1 MFIMSMT
8 ILKREKMF
16 SHLDKI
22 NRHWLDVIE
31 RIRIVLNGLYSDRY
45 NKKDYQDQ
53 EELELLNKSII
64 RFEENLNKS
73 IIMFEEN
80 LNSLLKELEQNSHW
94 PHMDL
99 D

>member
-1 MFIMSMT
+1 
-8 ILKREKMF
+8 MF

-22 NRHWLDVIE
+22 NRHWLDIIE
-31 RIRIVLNGLYSDRY
+31 RSIMVLNGLYSARY
-45 NKKDYQDQ
+45 NKKNNQDQ

-64 RFEENLNKS
+64 RFEENLNKP

-80 LNSLLKELEQNSHW
+80 LNSLLKELYQNSHW

>member
-1 MFIMSMT
+1 
-8 ILKREKMF
+8 MF

-22 NRHWLDVIE
+22 NRHWLDIIE
-31 RIRIVLNGLYSDRY
+31 RSIMVLNGLYSARY
-45 NKKDYQDQ
+45 NKKNNQDQ

-73 IIMFEEN
+73 IIRFEEN
-80 LNSLLKELEQNSHW
+80 LNSLLKELYQNSHW

>member
-1 MFIMSMT
+1 
-8 ILKREKMF
+8 MF

-22 NRHWLDVIE
+22 NRHWLDIIE

>member
-1 MFIMSMT
+1 
-8 ILKREKMF
+8 MF

-22 NRHWLDVIE
+22 NRHWLDIIE
-31 RIRIVLNGLYSDRY
+31 RSIMVLNGLYSARY
-45 NKKDYQDQ
+45 NKKNNQDQ

>member
-1 MFIMSMT
+1 M
-8 ILKREKMF
+8 
-16 SHLDKI
+16 
-22 NRHWLDVIE
+22 VY
-31 RIRIVLNGLYSDRY
+31 IVLDII
-45 NKKDYQDQ
+45 KKNNQDQ

-73 IIMFEEN
+73 IIRFEEN